1 LIGRKQFKST
11 QIMKAEWNNQTIAES
26 DDTIVIENNHYFPL
40 QSVKSEYLKPSSTHS
55 TCPWKGL
62 ASYYTLDVNGK
73 QNPDA
78 AWFYPEPK
86 DAAVQ
91 IKNYVAFWKGV
102 KISQ

>member
-1 LIGRKQFKST
+1 
-11 QIMKAEWNNQTIAES
+11 MKAEWNNQIIAES
-26 DDTIVIENNHYFPL
+26 GDTIVVENNHYFPL
-40 QSVKSEYLKPSSTHS
+40 EAVKQEFLKPSSTHS

-62 ASYYTLDVNGK
+62 ASYYTLDVEGK

-86 DAAVQ
+86 DAAAQ

-102 KISQ
+102 KVTQ